1 MHIDVGIVAITL
13 VAYVRLHHCDATSVI
28 MCVDV
33 EIVIITLV
41 AYARRHY
48 NATSVIITIFT
59 STHIITLVA
68 RGVNHFRLR
77 QVSGKPYRTHLS
89 PPHASHFS

>member
-13 VAYVRLHHCDATSVI
+13 VAYARLHHRNATSVI
-28 MCVDV
+28 MHVDV
-33 EIVIITLV
+33 GIEYITLV

-59 STHIITLVA
+59 STCIITLVA
-68 RGVNHFRLR
+68 SRVRIIF
-77 QVSGKPYRTHLS
+77 VSG
-89 PPHASHFS
+89 

>member
-1 MHIDVGIVAITL
+1 MIGC
-13 VAYVRLHHCDATSVI
+13 YRRLAGDENELTPRATSVI

-33 EIVIITLV
+33 KIVIITLV

-48 NATSVIITIFT
+48 NATSVIITIST

-68 RGVNHFRLR
+68 LR
-77 QVSGKPYRTHLS
+77 
-89 PPHASHFS
+89 